1 MNKKTI
7 CLVMI
12 LKNNSHNII
21 DCFNMLFKYIQFDY
35 WSIVDIGSTD
45 GTQDV
50 VEEYFVYKQLPG
62 ELINSIEENDNKTI
76 AFNIAFKKGDYVFF
90 WEVYNK
96 IFGHFNLSFPLVA
109 DNYKFFFQ
117 DEGCNKNVLFNKN
130 IIDENVIDENVKG
143 EYYINNYFFYEA
155 QTFSSLL
162 CYEKAI
168 DNYKKV
174 LTLDGNKQNKYTSC
188 IEIYDNFEKLNM
200 SVKGLE
206 YLLQSYEYDN
216 TKIDGIYRL
225 IKYYCINGPVEKAY
239 EYYRMI
245 SDSYENQEFSKNH
258 NEYDFYLPYYMI
270 IVCERLQNWQTFVKM
285 LEIIFAKKYTPGE
298 WWIQNLFW
306 KIQFVIPYMPSDLNF
321 LENLLVYIQI
331 IRKNGVEL
339 NENNNII
346 VDKIITKFRSLLIAP
361 PSSCIN
367 IENNFNKKIEI
378 MLTVTTCKRF
388 DLFVQTIHSMLNTWL
403 DLEKIDFFYC
413 VDDNSSD
420 EDRMKMQTMFPFF
433 HYHMKDISEK
443 GHRESMNVIWDKIKE
458 VKPKFWIHMEDDW
471 LYFKKE
477 HYVTKSLIALEK
489 YEDQNIHQIVFNR
502 EYGLMMNDMDRVNVA
517 YLEDK
522 EEGIVVH
529 LKGDGFVGK
538 NCAYWPH
545 YSLHPSMCRASKIL
559 EIGDYTSPNSFFE
572 RDYADKYNAAGYRTM
587 FYDFIYS
594 IHIGKQH
601 WEKDGQNAYALN
613 QVAQLTGIATNV
625 NSENNIKQI
634 NKPLNG
640 SMRNHLEIILKKIKT
655 KTPFGL
661 IRPSDGEYKI
671 LKNETFTNCDE
682 WTFKTGDLIRDQL
695 AASISTVNQ
704 NLYIG
709 IPCNMCNKPWNC
721 TDEIYNDFIEKFKV
735 PLSQRTYANLVGNSN
750 WKRFIKFLKNECARF
765 YLVTSGTTPTVDIPI
780 KERFLINDKL
790 VNTWNENG
798 SSETKRLIEFIKE
811 KKNQLILFSAGPIS
825 KIWIPMCL
833 EQNPN
838 NMYMDVGASLD
849 IFSKGIVDRF
859 YMIPKHSCSN
869 EKCCFKDSLI
879 NNKNLVYFCIF
890 QNTDIEFLRI
900 ALISIKLFS
909 SQNIDFLVLTNN
921 NLFLDIETLSET
933 LQFPLIINSSVPTM
947 NIFDVEKY
955 EKILYLGIDVIIQGD
970 LEKLF
975 ELDIHENKLYGLP
988 NKKINNILLFKPSE
1002 TIKKIFLNINDTS
1015 EITLIDKYV
1024 VDDNKD
1030 ILSPDV
1036 VVVIR
1041 NFVLLTSTEHKR
1053 HFQSILNNY
1062 KDIYARDD
1070 EFSEVINSKWL
1081 WGDNGCIQINPNGI
1095 LKTIWC
1101 NGIWKKVNSYTMIVS
1116 WSGFD
1121 HFLRFDTDYIEFTS
1135 VCINN
1140 NEIIFGTR
1148 EV

>member
-1 MNKKTI
+1 MNRKTI

-12 LKNNSHNII
+12 LKNDSHHII

-35 WSIVDIGSTD
+35 WLIVDIGSTD
-45 GTQDV
+45 GTQNI
-50 VEEYFVYKQLPG
+50 VEEFFVYKKIEG
-62 ELINSIEENDNKTI
+62 GLINSFEKEDNKTI
-76 AFNIAFKKGDYVFF
+76 AFNTAFKKGDYVFF

-96 IFGHFNLSFPLVA
+96 IFGNFSLSFPLVA
-109 DNYKFFFQ
+109 DNYNFFFQ
-117 DEGCNKNVLFNKN
+117 DEKCSKNVLFNKN
-130 IIDENVIDENVKG
+130 FTNENVIDENVEG
-143 EYYINNYFFYEA
+143 EYYINNSFFYNA
-155 QTFSSLL
+155 QTLSSLL

-168 DNYKKV
+168 ENYKKV
-174 LTLDGNKQNKYTSC
+174 LMLEGNSKEKYTSC

-200 SVKGLE
+200 SEKGLD

-216 TKIDGIYRL
+216 TRIDGIYRL
-225 IKYYCINGPVEKAY
+225 IKYYCINGSVEKAY
-239 EYYRMI
+239 EYYTMI
-245 SDSYENQEFSKNH
+245 ADSYENQEFSKKDNDY
-258 NEYDFYLPYYMI
+258 EFYLPYYMV
-270 IVCERLQNWQTFVKM
+270 IVCESLQNWQTCIKM
-285 LEIIFAKKYTPGE
+285 LEIIFAKKYTPGDR
-298 WWIQNLFW
+298 WIQNLFW
-306 KIQFVIPYMPSDLNF
+306 KIQFVIPYMPSDLDF

-339 NENNNII
+339 NDNNTRI
-346 VDKIITKFRSLLIAP
+346 VDKIINKFRPLLIAP
-361 PSSCIN
+361 PSSCVN
-367 IENNFNKKIEI
+367 LKNNFNKKIEI

-388 DLFVQTIHSMLNTWL
+388 DLFVQTIYSMLNTWL

-420 EDRMKMQTMFPFF
+420 EDRMKMETMFPFF

-443 GHRESMNVIWDKIKE
+443 GHRESMNVIWEKIKE
-458 VKPKFWIHMEDDW
+458 IKPKFWIHMEDDW

-502 EYGLMMNDMDRVNVA
+502 EYGLMMNDIDRVNVA

-529 LKGDGFVGK
+529 LKGEGFVGK

-545 YSLHPSMCRASKIL
+545 YSLHPSMCRASKII
-559 EIGDYTSPNSFFE
+559 EIGDYTSPNAFFE

-601 WEKDGQNAYALN
+601 WETDGQNAYALN
-613 QVAQLTGIATNV
+613 QVAQLSGVATSVNFENV
-625 NSENNIKQI
+625 KRINN
-634 NKPLNG
+634 PLKG
-640 SMRNHLEIILKKIKT
+640 SMRNHLEMILKKIKT

-661 IRPSDGEYKI
+661 IRPSDGEHKI
-671 LKNETFTNCDE
+671 LKNETLTNCDE

-709 IPCNMCNKPWNC
+709 IPCNTCNKPWNC

-750 WKRFIKFLKNECARF
+750 WKRFIQFLKNECSRF
-765 YLVTSGTTPTVDIPI
+765 YLVTSGTNPTMEIPI

-798 SSETKRLIEFIKE
+798 YSETKRLIEFIKG
-811 KKNQLILFSAGPIS
+811 KKNQLFLFSAGPIS
-825 KIWIPMCL
+825 KIWIPICL
-833 EQNPN
+833 EQNPE

-849 IFSKGIVDRF
+849 IFSKGISNRF
-859 YMIPKHSCSN
+859 YTNPKHPFSN

-879 NNKNLVYFCIF
+879 NNKNLVYFCVF
-890 QNTDIEFLRI
+890 QKTDIELLRI
-900 ALISIKLFS
+900 TLISIKLFS

-921 NLFLDIETLSET
+921 ELLLDIETLSET
-933 LQFPLIINSSVPTM
+933 LQFPLIINSSVM
-947 NIFDVEKY
+947 NIFDLEKY
-955 EKILYLGIDVIIQGD
+955 EKILYLSIDVIIQGNLD
-970 LEKLF
+970 KLF
-975 ELDIHENKLYGLP
+975 ELDIDNNKLYGLP
-988 NKKINNILLFKPSE
+988 DTNILLFRPSE
-1002 TIKKIFLNINDTS
+1002 TNKKKFENDKI
-1015 EITLIDKYV
+1015 EITLIDKYFI
-1024 VDDNKD
+1024 DN
-1030 ILSPDV
+1030 IV
-1036 VVVIR
+1036 
-1041 NFVLLTSTEHKR
+1041 FLTDTEQKR
-1053 HFQSILNNY
+1053 HFKSILNNY
-1062 KDIYARDD
+1062 KDIEVTNND
-1070 EFSEVINSKWL
+1070 FSELINSKWL
-1081 WGDNGCIQINPNGI
+1081 WGDHGWVQINENGI
-1095 LKTIWC
+1095 LETMWC
-1101 NGIWKKVNSYTMIVS
+1101 SGVWKKVNSYTMILS

-1121 HFLRFDTDYIEFTS
+1121 HFVLFDSDYIEFTS
-1135 VCINN
+1135 IRIDD
-1140 NEIIFGTR
+1140 NELIFGTR